1 MAWVLVVKLLDALPE
16 IGLNHLDSNRRHVVP
31 KAAFFGQ
38 HRFAFDQRLCTMVAQ
53 DAVHDL
59 VVFGRVAGP
68 MHLDPI

>member
-1 MAWVLVVKLLDALPE
+1 MAWVLVVKLLNALPE

-31 KAAFFGQ
+31 EAALLGQ
-38 HRFAFDQRLCTMVAQ
+38 HRFALDQRLCPVVAQ
-53 DAVHDL
+53 DAMHDL